1 MCRPAPG
8 RKETTSAS
16 KLASRMEEHETS
28 SKGNQ
33 EAQTKSEEEEYSNR
47 QRFRS
52 CKMAFKIEENK
63 NTSTGNVDKTSC
75 RKKEDETSY
84 NEKQGVQT
92 RSRE

>member
-1 MCRPAPG
+1 MG
-8 RKETTSAS
+8 
-16 KLASRMEEHETS
+16 EHETR
-28 SKGNQ
+28 SKGDQ
-33 EAQTKSEEEEYSNR
+33 EAQTRSEEEEYSNR
-47 QRFRS
+47 QQFRR

>member
-1 MCRPAPG
+1 M
-8 RKETTSAS
+8 SAS
-16 KLASRMEEHETS
+16 KLASRMGEHETR
-28 SKGNQ
+28 SKGDQ
-33 EAQTKSEEEEYSNR
+33 EAQTKSEEDR
-47 QRFRS
+47 QQFRS

-84 NEKQGVQT
+84 NEKQGMQT